1 VCIRGALLAGAG
13 HARMNT
19 LAYAAWRW
27 GEAKMDAARLE
38 AYRKG
43 WRMRRAEEDQAEHER
58 WQLAMVS
65 ARQVAERLRC
75 RWGASEVYLFGSV
88 ARRARGQG
96 WVGVDADID
105 IAVSGVDPVRYFAV
119 LADVDAVASVPVDL
133 ILVEDCSPGLRA
145 SIQRDGLSV

>member
-1 VCIRGALLAGAG
+1 MLRDLRRTEKAGACD
-13 HARMNT
+13 
-19 LAYAAWRW
+19 
-27 GEAKMDAARLE
+27 EQ
-38 AYRKG
+38 RKIKPSMSAG
-43 WRMRRAEEDQAEHER
+43 S
-58 WQLAMVS
+58 WQWFLHDKSLS
-65 ARQVAERLRC
+65 ACAVAG
-75 RWGASEVYLFGSV
+75 GASEVYLFGSV